1 VTVQPRD
8 RSVLPLADKLL
19 YATAGIGNNAMFFA
33 QVTLVLVF
41 YSGSPNAP
49 QRLTEPVIALALGV
63 GKFIELFDDPLIGW
77 WSDAT
82 KSRWGRRIPFILFG
96 APIIGISFWL
106 LWTPPPPEAGWI
118 NLVWFF
124 VTVEVFFLARTVV
137 EAPYEALQAEITTSP
152 AERVSLG
159 AYKVIFSF
167 VGVALGMVAAPLLVE
182 LVGYSGM
189 GAIIGIA
196 SVGTIYVMLLG
207 LWRRG
212 TLDTGEGPAERPPL
226 LGSLIGTLRN
236 GNFRALALSFL
247 CFSLGFQLLTV
258 MLGYFVT
265 RVLGLSEGAVAPFTA
280 SVIVFA
286 VIALPMLNRLARHF
300 TKRLLYGGAMALLG
314 IYLLV
319 ASVGL
324 FVQILPGVMFL
335 TQSLILIALTG
346 LGFGAMWIYPGAMV
360 ADIID
365 EDRRQHGEG
374 RAAVFYGMYKTLEK
388 FAQAGALLLSA
399 GVFAIFGATTANPLG
414 IQLLM
419 PLAAVAIFGG
429 FVAVWV
435 GYHVDETPGA
445 PAGLADPSVAV
456 G

>member
-1 VTVQPRD
+1 MTAQTRD

-19 YATAGIGNNAMFFA
+19 YATACIGNNAMFFA
-33 QVTLVLVF
+33 QVTLVAVF
-41 YSGSPNAP
+41 YAGTPNAP
-49 QRLTEPVIALALGV
+49 QRLTPAVIAIALGI

-82 KSRWGRRIPFILFG
+82 KTRWGRRIPFILFG
-96 APIIGISFWL
+96 APVIGLSFWL

-124 VTVEVFFLARTVV
+124 VVIEVFFLARTVV

-182 LVGYSGM
+182 LLGYSGM
-189 GAIIGIA
+189 GLAVGTI
-196 SVGTIYVMLLG
+196 SVLTIYVMLFG

-212 TLDTGEGPAERPPL
+212 TLDTGLGPVERPPL
-226 LGSLIGTLRN
+226 FGSLIGTLRN
-236 GNFRALALSFL
+236 RDFRALALSFL
-247 CFSLGFQLLTV
+247 CFSLGFQLLTT

-265 RVLGLSEGAVAPFTA
+265 RVLGLSEGAVAAFTA
-280 SVIVFA
+280 GVIVFA
-286 VIALPMLNRLARHF
+286 VLALPMLNRLARQF
-300 TKRLLYGGAMALLG
+300 TKRVLYGGAMALLA

-319 ASVGL
+319 ASIGI
-324 FVQILPGVMFL
+324 FVQIVPGLMFL
-335 TQSLILIALTG
+335 TQTLVLISLAG

-365 EDRRQHGEG
+365 ADQREHGEG
-374 RAAVFYGMYKTLEK
+374 RSAVFYGMYKTLEK
-388 FAQAGALLLSA
+388 FAQAGALLLS
-399 GVFAIFGATTANPLG
+399 GLMFALFGATTANPLG

-419 PLAAVAIFGG
+419 PLAALAIFAG
-429 FVAVWV
+429 FIAVWF
-435 GYHVDETPGA
+435 GYHVKEGTVKGMTGA
-445 PAGLADPSVAV
+445 EVQPAA
-456 G
+456 